1 VTIRIGINGLGRI
14 GRGFLR
20 ESLALED
27 LEVVAINDLGDPAI
41 LTHLLRHDSLFGRAE
56 QEIGIE
62 GNDLRVGERLIRCTH
77 APSPAQIPWGE
88 SSVDL
93 VLESTG
99 NFTARAAAASHLGTG
114 PRKVIITSPAPDA
127 DLTVCYG
134 VNEDRYDPSR
144 HEILSNASCTTNA
157 MAVLLSVVQREFGIE
172 RAAMTTVHCYTN
184 NQALMDAPH
193 RDPRR
198 ARAAGISMI
207 PTSTSAARAIVQ
219 VMPELEGKI
228 YALAVRGP
236 TAAVSLIDLTVMLG
250 RSTKLSEVRA
260 AFREVSEKRLA
271 GILGYSDEELVSID
285 FLGDSHSAV
294 VDGPLL
300 ALDGGTLLKVFAW
313 YDNERG
319 YVRRLMDLVRT
330 MARLQDGAPRSRR

>member
-1 VTIRIGINGLGRI
+1 MRIGINGLGRI

-20 ESLALED
+20 ESLSLED
-27 LEVVAINDLGDPAI
+27 LEVVAVNDLGDPAI
-41 LTHLLRHDSLFGRAE
+41 LAHLVRHDSLFGKAEREIRVDGDRLRAGE
-56 QEIGIE
+56 QSM
-62 GNDLRVGERLIRCTH
+62 LCTR
-77 APSPAQIPWGE
+77 APSPDRIPWDE
-88 SSVDL
+88 SGVDI

-99 NFTARAAAASHLGTG
+99 NFTARAAVAGHLGTA

-127 DLTVCYG
+127 DLTICYG
-134 VNEDRYDPSR
+134 VNENRYDPAR
-144 HEILSNASCTTNA
+144 HEVLSNASCTTNA
-157 MAVLLSVVQREFGIE
+157 MAVILSVAQREFGIE

-193 RDPRR
+193 SDRRR

-207 PTSTSAARAIVQ
+207 PTSTSAARAIVR

-228 YALAVRGP
+228 YALAVRVP
-236 TAAVSLIDLTVMLG
+236 TAAVSLIDLTLVLG
-250 RSTKLSEVRA
+250 RSTRLSEVRA
-260 AFREVSEKRLA
+260 TFREAAEKRLA

-285 FLGDSHSAV
+285 YLGDGHSAV

-300 ALDGGTLLKVFAW
+300 ALDGGTLLKIFAW

-319 YVRRLMDLVRT
+319 YVRRLVDLVRH
-330 MARLQDGAPRSRR
+330 MARIQDNAPRSR